1 VVQGPLCEAPVLF
14 EFVVEGWVVL
24 PGVMVEDEEPGV
36 AEFGDVELG
45 EVEPW
50 AERLVVLPDG
60 VAVLPWG
67 VAVLP

>member
-1 VVQGPLCEAPVLF
+1 
-14 EFVVEGWVVL
+14 
-24 PGVMVEDEEPGV
+24 MVEDEGPGV

-50 AERLVVLPDG
+50 DERLVVLPDG